1 VGASV
6 SGECGRTYVAKDA
19 AAGGGGYNMQ
29 HTNKHWL
36 LFIASTFPYIP
47 SPVQIYRGN
56 VYIS

>member
-1 VGASV
+1 M
-6 SGECGRTYVAKDA
+6 SGVCGRTYVAKDA
-19 AAGGGGYNMQ
+19 AAGGVGGRYYMQ

-47 SPVQIYRGN
+47 SPVQIYRRN